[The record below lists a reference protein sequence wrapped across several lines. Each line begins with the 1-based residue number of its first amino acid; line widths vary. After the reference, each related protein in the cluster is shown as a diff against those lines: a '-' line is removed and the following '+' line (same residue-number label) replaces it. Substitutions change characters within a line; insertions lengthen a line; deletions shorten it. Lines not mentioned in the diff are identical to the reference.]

1 MKAKVK
7 CLEKKHKLNRINN
20 IKSSKSFEN
29 EKKKTVCVRLY
40 FASNA
45 TFGGGAARSR
55 ARLRAGVVH
64 QHLWGGAADEATA
77 CRRWV
82 GAQCLYLFTR
92 YKKMGKL
99 RKTNDKPKETNKQP
113 IARQTDRI
121 DAKHWGSYAIPRWEK
136 RQRKK
141 N

>member
-1 MKAKVK
+1 MKAKEK
-7 CLEKKHKLNRINN
+7 CLEKNINLTEST
-20 IKSSKSFEN
+20 KKAAKFRKR
-29 EKKKTVCVRLY
+29 KKKLYVCVYILPAMQHSAEVQLAAAHV
-40 FASNA
+40 FALGLFIN
-45 TFGGGAARSR
+45 TCGAAQ
-55 ARLRAGVVH
+55 LMKPLHVGAGS
-64 QHLWGGAADEATA
+64 
-77 CRRWV
+77 

-99 RKTNDKPKETNKQP
+99 RKTNDKPKDANKQP